1 MVLDLKLK
9 RESKVFDGLSVW
21 QSRRQYSQ
29 VVDLSI
35 LLDLLDS
42 REIVEGQTAL
52 NVQLNF
58 INEFMQAT
66 GS

>member
-42 REIVEGQTAL
+42 REIVEALTAL
-52 NVQLNF
+52 NAQLNF
-58 INEFMQAT
+58 INEFMQGT

>member
-1 MVLDLKLK
+1 LVLDLKLK

-42 REIVEGQTAL
+42 REIVEALTAL
-52 NVQLNF
+52 NAQLNL
-58 INEFMQAT
+58 INEFMQGT

>member
-42 REIVEGQTAL
+42 REIVEGLTAL
-52 NVQLNF
+52 NAQLNL